1 MLHSMKKI
9 LIIEASDSYA
19 RMMSGLV
26 SRAGYNPILAEDMGT
41 AKKEVI
47 KLSPGAVI
55 IAAMKF
61 RGGTAREYIDWLKSE
76 GYQYPVVA
84 VVDNLIPME
93 LINLMCDWGAVNILQ
108 RQALDKQLV
117 DMVGRYTNTDKA
129 AIFENTL
136 IRRQSADFR
145 EIELSIE
152 KIAATDSNAIIFGE
166 IGMGKEQVARQI
178 CKQSS
183 RYSKPVKVVEAG
195 GAAHIGDHDPTSN
208 KSETYNR
215 IKGYFNN
222 ASGGTIILKNIELL
236 NFDKQSI
243 LLHILE
249 AEHPNVRVIC
259 TADPHLPQMVKDK
272 EFRANLFFL
281 LRASD
286 IRILP
291 LRDVTED
298 IDGLADFFLSCHA
311 KDNGE
316 PKKHLDASALK
327 ALKLHQWPGN
337 IRELRNVIILAAC
350 NTEGDTIS
358 ENDLDISVF
367 SPEMTVSSLLN
378 DPKMEKQRI
387 IEVLAKTQ
395 GNKTQACKLLGIAR
409 STLDSKLKKHGLK

>member
-1 MLHSMKKI
+1 MKKI

-76 GYQYPVVA
+76 GYQHPVVA

>member
-1 MLHSMKKI
+1 MKKI

-76 GYQYPVVA
+76 GYQHPVVA

-249 AEHPNVRVIC
+249 EEHPNVRVIC
-259 TADPHLPQMVKDK
+259 TADPHLPEMVKDK

-358 ENDLDISVF
+358 ENDLDISMF